1 MMGPRIIVDALSGD
15 NVFDKKRKR
24 WWQYHSRSDHHSKVA
39 CGAILLDLLAAC
51 PLLQRHASEGKV
63 AFGLNHEMRDFR
75 SSRKKDLDFV
85 LCRPAGPLTD
95 RTLEDVALGWKL
107 QGFDPGLAR
116 ILKIAPVGA
125 VLVAMEAK
133 ACMTAHVKA
142 LPRLYDELN
151 SSQQTIHGAAHEAL
165 AAGFVMINAASSF
178 VTPSTESVNPH
189 DQPRV
194 AARTVAK
201 MRELPRRSKIDED
214 GYDALGIML
223 IDLKNDGSPATL
235 VQTRPAP
242 QPNDTDFYDRMID
255 RLATLYA
262 SRFKEL

>member
-1 MMGPRIIVDALSGD
+1 MMGPRIIIDTLGGD

-24 WWQYHSRSDHHSKVA
+24 WWQYHSRSDHHSKVV
-39 CGAILLDLLAAC
+39 CGAILLDFLAAC
-51 PLLQRHASEGKV
+51 PLLQRHASEGRV

-75 SSRKKDLDFV
+75 SARKKDLDFV
-85 LCRPAGPLTD
+85 LCRPAGPPTD
-95 RTLEDVALGWKL
+95 KTLEDVALGWKL
-107 QGFDPGLAR
+107 KGFDPTLAR
-116 ILKIAPVGA
+116 TLRAAPVGA
-125 VLVAMEAK
+125 VLVAMETK
-133 ACMTAHVKA
+133 ACMTEHIKA

-178 VTPSTESVNPH
+178 ISPTSERVNLH

-194 AARTVAK
+194 AARTVEK
-201 MRELPRRSKIDED
+201 MRELPRRSRIDDD

-223 IDLKNDGSPATL
+223 VDLKNDGSPVSL
-235 VQTRPAP
+235 VPSPPAP
-242 QPNDTDFYDRMID
+242 QPNDTDHYDRMID

>member
-1 MMGPRIIVDALSGD
+1 MIGPRIIVDALGGK
-15 NVFDKKRKR
+15 NVFDKKRGR
-24 WWQYHSRSDHHSKVA
+24 WWQYHSRSDHHSKIA
-39 CGAILLDLLAAC
+39 CAAILLDLLAAC

-85 LCRPAGPLTD
+85 LCRPAGPLSGK
-95 RTLEDVALGWKL
+95 TLEDVALGWKL
-107 QGFDPGLAR
+107 GGFDPQLAR
-116 ILKIAPVGA
+116 TLRTAPVGA
-125 VLVAMEAK
+125 VLVALEAK
-133 ACMTAHVKA
+133 ACMTAHIKA

-151 SSQQTIHGAAHEAL
+151 SSQQTVHGAAHEAL
-165 AAGFVMINAASSF
+165 AAGFVMINASPRF
-178 VTPSTESVNPH
+178 VAPITDEMSHH

-201 MRELPRRSKIDED
+201 MRELPRRSRIDED

-223 IDLKNDGSPATL
+223 VDLKNDGSPATL
-235 VQTRPAP
+235 VSAAPAP
-242 QPNDTDFYDRMID
+242 QPNDTDYYDRMID

>member
-15 NVFDKKRKR
+15 NVFDKRRGR

-39 CGAILLDLLAAC
+39 SGAILLDLLDAC
-51 PLLQRHASEGKV
+51 PLLQKHAREGKV

-85 LCRPAGPLTD
+85 LCRPAGPLSS
-95 RTLEDVALGWKL
+95 RTLEDVAVDWKL
-107 QGFDPGLAR
+107 KGFDPFLAR
-116 ILKIAPVGA
+116 TLRIAPVGA

-133 ACMTAHVKA
+133 ACMTAHIKA

-165 AAGFVMINAASSF
+165 AVGFVMINAASSF
-178 VTPSTESVNPH
+178 VTPSTESVNLH
-189 DQPRV
+189 EQPRV

-201 MRELPRRSKIDED
+201 IRELPRRSRIDED

-223 IDLKNDGSPATL
+223 VDLKNDGSSVGL
-235 VQTRPAP
+235 VQADPAP
-242 QPNDTDFYDRMID
+242 QPNDTDHYDRMID